1 MVFPEALQTSTNSV
15 SSSLTSPV
23 FSHMQGLVID
33 NIDYVY
39 VVYNIYGLV
48 LRFFYD
54 EIFGLV
60 SASCMQHLF
69 AMIE

>member
-23 FSHMQGLVID
+23 FSHMQGLV
-33 NIDYVY
+33 
-39 VVYNIYGLV
+39 

-60 SASCMQHLF
+60 SASCMQHLYAAF
-69 AMIE
+69 VCND

>member
-23 FSHMQGLVID
+23 FSHMQGLV
-33 NIDYVY
+33 
-39 VVYNIYGLV
+39 